1 MLNISNKMLITSTN
15 TKVYKLNFN
24 LNTTNHLIQ
33 PLPTHTLC
41 TLATCIWCNFISA
54 FVIEW
59 KSTGNC
65 INLKR
70 LKLKKNIGTSRS
82 KEFNISMMPTKS
94 YQCYANPNYRF
105 LTFSSNCCSSG
116 NIPLNYETISDKL
129 NALKAHS
136 SWKSID
142 LAILLNLSLIVFK
155 IGTGSSVQFF
165 QFLKN
170 NKSSQIT
177 INYWPLLISHC
188 VFHSLPSRPKL

>member
-1 MLNISNKMLITSTN
+1 MLITSTN

-33 PLPTHTLC
+33 PLPTPTLC

-116 NIPLNYETISDKL
+116 NIPLNYETISDKCP
-129 NALKAHS
+129 
-136 SWKSID
+136 
-142 LAILLNLSLIVFK
+142 
-155 IGTGSSVQFF
+155 
-165 QFLKN
+165 
-170 NKSSQIT
+170 KSSQFMEK
-177 INYWPLLISHC
+177 YWPSNLIKPKPDHIQDWYGFFC
-188 VFHSLPSRPKL
+188 PVFSVLKK